1 MASDNEFRSSI
12 KPSDVQAV
20 SPALANYTRTAVV
33 DGLWNRPGLS
43 RRDRSIVT
51 VATLIA
57 RIQTIGMEHYF
68 AIALDSGVTPAE
80 LSEIVTHLAFYCG
93 WSNAFQAVDVL
104 QGTFAARAI
113 GADQLPEVSPELL
126 PLNEE
131 AEAKRA
137 AQVQAN
143 FGATSQGVVD
153 NTANFLFRDLW
164 LRPALAPRDRS
175 LITVAALVAAGQV
188 AQSPYHLNRAMDNG
202 LTREEASEV
211 LTHMAFYSGWPTI
224 FSALPV
230 FKDVFAARNAS

>member
-1 MASDNEFRSSI
+1 MAANNVFRSSI
-12 KPSDVQAV
+12 TPADVQAV
-20 SPALANYTRTAVV
+20 SPALASYTKNAIV

-43 RRDRSIVT
+43 TRDRSIVT

-68 AIALDSGVTPAE
+68 AIALDSSVTPAE
-80 LSEIVTHLAFYCG
+80 LAEIVTHLAFYCG

-104 QGTFAARAI
+104 QGIYAEHSI
-113 GADQLPEVSPELL
+113 GADQLPVVSPELL

-131 AEAKRA
+131 AEAKRS
-137 AQVQAN
+137 AQVQEN
-143 FGATSQGVVD
+143 FGETSQGIVE
-153 NTANFLFRDLW
+153 NTTKFLFRDLW

-188 AQSPYHLNRAMDNG
+188 AQIPYHLNRAMDNG

-230 FKDVFAARNAS
+230 FKDVFAGRNK